1 MFFGK
6 SEDALMEEGFAL
18 LEEGFFERA
27 LKIGDKLL
35 KKKHTAGFEIKAR
48 AWWELGN
55 TQKAIETLEEGLKVA
70 PEIWV
75 FWDMLGKIYSDEAQF
90 QDALAAFQQVFQF
103 PDADPNG
110 NHYNIALTYHRMG
123 EPDLAEREL
132 ANMQVSEDHI
142 LFLYRE
148 TLRAAI
154 ATESGQFGNTLQ
166 IAHAILNH
174 PLSQLVEPYELAPLY
189 TSLTKALYNLEG
201 DTPKMREALQKAV
214 QCDKSWMGIQDFIR
228 ELRNQ
233 TSDSAYR
240 FRVMIE
246 GRRQMEPNR
255 SPMGYFATYY
265 CVADSPEE
273 ALEFI
278 REFEPEEERSGLKIS
293 EQQLLDPALD
303 ELKGVYWAERGY
315 TFFKEK

>member
-1 MFFGK
+1 MIFGK
-6 SEDALMEEGFAL
+6 SEDAWMEEGFAL
-18 LEEGFFERA
+18 LEEGEYERA
-27 LKIGDKLL
+27 LKVADKLL
-35 KKKHTAGFEIKAR
+35 KKKHTSGFEIKAR

-55 TQKAIETLEEGLKVA
+55 TQQAIETLEEGLKIA

-75 FWDMLGKIYSDEAQF
+75 FWDMLGKIHSDEAQF

-103 PDADPNG
+103 PDADSNG
-110 NHYNIALTYHRMG
+110 NYYNIALTYHRMG

-132 ANMQVSEDHI
+132 ANMQVPEDHI

-154 ATESGQFGNTLQ
+154 AIERGQSEDALQ
-166 IAHAILNH
+166 IAHAILKH
-174 PLSQLVEPYELAPLY
+174 PLSQMVEPYELAPLY
-189 TSLTKALYNLEG
+189 TSLTKAIYDLEG

-233 TSDSAYR
+233 TSDSAHR

-246 GRRQMEPNR
+246 GRRQIEPNR
-255 SPMGYFATYY
+255 PPLGYFANYY

-293 EQQLLDPALD
+293 HKEQLDPAPG